1 MVTRYFVWL
10 VFTLNSSRGTLF
22 EDEIIEQVFI
32 GSVNLKRDFW
42 QDKNTTID
50 NDTNKRITY
59 KFRALPFQWAVI
71 NKVCLARIVESN
83 VL

>member
-1 MVTRYFVWL
+1 MKLLSKYLLGALVW
-10 VFTLNSSRGTLF
+10 
-22 EDEIIEQVFI
+22 
-32 GSVNLKRDFW
+32 RDIW

-50 NDTNKRITY
+50 NDTNKRIPH

-71 NKVCLARIVESN
+71 NKVCLASIVEQSN

>member
-1 MVTRYFVWL
+1 M
-10 VFTLNSSRGTLF
+10 
-22 EDEIIEQVFI
+22 
-32 GSVNLKRDFW
+32 
-42 QDKNTTID
+42 NTTID